1 MKKLLP
7 LLLCL
12 LLLCA
17 CGRSEK
23 ATPVGTWVN
32 AGQYTEG
39 REFVETMTILA
50 DGRLSVHLDYQGR
63 PYADL
68 TGSWRLEGETMTFT
82 MDDGTVR
89 VYTVAVSGDEL
100 TLKNND
106 RTVVYARRS
115 AQS

>member
-1 MKKLLP
+1 MKRLLP
-7 LLLCL
+7 ILLCL

-17 CGRSEK
+17 CGRSE
-23 ATPVGTWVN
+23 AAPVGTWVN

-39 REFVETMTILA
+39 RDFVETVTLRD
-50 DGRLSVHLDYQGR
+50 DGSLSVHLDYRGE

-68 TGSWRLEGETMTFT
+68 TGTWELEGERLTFT

-89 VYTVAVSGDEL
+89 VYTFAVTGDEL
-100 TLKNND
+100 TLKNSD

-115 AQS
+115 AQ